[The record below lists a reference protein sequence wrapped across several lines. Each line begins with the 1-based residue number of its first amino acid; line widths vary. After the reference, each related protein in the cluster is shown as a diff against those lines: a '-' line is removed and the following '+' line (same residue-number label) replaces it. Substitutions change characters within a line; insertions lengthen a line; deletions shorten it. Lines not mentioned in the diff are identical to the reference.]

1 MRVSV
6 IGGSTIDDQTYDVA
20 YEVGQTLANRGH
32 TVVCGGLT
40 GAMEAVSK
48 GASEAGGQTIG
59 VLPTDDPSNANDYI
73 DIPVATGLGNARNVI
88 VVLNGD
94 AAIAIDGAYGT
105 LSEIAFA
112 LDSDMPVA
120 GLDTHNVSGVTP
132 VESPSEAVNT
142 IEHEVN
148 NST

>member
-6 IGGSTIDDQTYDVA
+6 IGGSTIDDQTYNVA

-48 GASEAGGQTIG
+48 GASDAGGQTIG

-73 DIPVATGLGNARNVI
+73 DIPVATGLGNARNVL

-120 GLDTHNVSGVTP
+120 GLDTHNVSGVIP